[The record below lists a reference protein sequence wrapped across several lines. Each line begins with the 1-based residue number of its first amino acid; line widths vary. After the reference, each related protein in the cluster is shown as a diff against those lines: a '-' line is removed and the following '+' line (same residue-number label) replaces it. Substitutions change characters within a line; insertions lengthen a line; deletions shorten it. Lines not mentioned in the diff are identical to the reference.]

1 MQPSPYFKPDFKP
14 WRVIHQDNDIMV
26 VQTLAKNNTD
36 NTLVLNDAMIADDAP
51 YGAFNLGL
59 HVQDDANKVLANRA
73 YLLANLSQQSTNV
86 SINVN
91 ININDK
97 PTTNGNNVIHRIHW
111 LNQVHGNAIIDGDEQ
126 ILSIKAPNAD
136 ALFSRDKG
144 VALAIMTAD
153 CVPICLHFVDLGMIA
168 CIHAGWQGLANGI
181 IKKTINTVLQSAKAL
196 QSATNN
202 QQPSNHSC
210 PNPAGLTIKA
220 FMGACIGGQNYEV
233 GIDLAHKLV
242 SQSLAHHADLSSE
255 HISHANNNVHNNA
268 HNSIVK
274 NHNADNKLF
283 NLITQAHA
291 QPQKTWLNIQA
302 LAIWQLEQIGRQA
315 QINIQLYNRQA
326 PCGYADDAYYSHR
339 RATHMGQKHTGRMA
353 MLIVRC

>member
-36 NTLVLNDAMIADDAP
+36 NTLVLNDAMIADNAP

-86 SINVN
+86 
-91 ININDK
+91 NDK
-97 PTTNGNNVIHRIHW
+97 PTTNGDNVIHRIYW

-126 ILSIKAPNAD
+126 MLSIKAPNAD
-136 ALFSRDKG
+136 ALFSRNKG

-181 IKKTINTVLQSAKAL
+181 IKKTINTVLQSA
-196 QSATNN
+196 TNN

-233 GIDLAHKLV
+233 DIDLAHKLV

-255 HISHANNNVHNNA
+255 HINHANNNVHNNV
-268 HNSIVK
+268 HSIVK

-283 NLITQAHA
+283 NLITQAHT

-315 QINIQLYNRQA
+315 QINMQLYNRQA

>member
-26 VQTLAKNNTD
+26 VQTLAKNNTDTD

-86 SINVN
+86 
-91 ININDK
+91 NDK
-97 PTTNGNNVIHRIHW
+97 PTTNGDNVIHRIHW

-126 ILSIKAPNAD
+126 MLSIKAPNAD
-136 ALFSRDKG
+136 ALFSRNKG

-181 IKKTINTVLQSAKAL
+181 IKKTINTVLQSA
-196 QSATNN
+196 TNN

-210 PNPAGLTIKA
+210 PNPAWLTIKA

-233 GIDLAHKLV
+233 DIDLAHKLV

-315 QINIQLYNRQA
+315 QINMQLYNRQA

>member
-1 MQPSPYFKPDFKP
+1 MQPSPYFEPDFKP

-73 YLLANLSQQSTNV
+73 YLLANLSQQF
-86 SINVN
+86 

-97 PTTNGNNVIHRIHW
+97 LTTNGNNVIHRIHW

-126 ILSIKAPNAD
+126 MLSIKAPNAD
-136 ALFSRDKG
+136 ALFSRNKG

-181 IKKTINTVLQSAKAL
+181 IKKTINTVLQSA
-196 QSATNN
+196 TNN

-233 GIDLAHKLV
+233 DIDLAHKLV

-255 HISHANNNVHNNA
+255 HISHANNNVHNNV
-268 HNSIVK
+268 HSIVK

-353 MLIVRC
+353 LLIVRC

>member
-36 NTLVLNDAMIADDAP
+36 NTLVLNDAMIADNAP

-86 SINVN
+86 
-91 ININDK
+91 NDK
-97 PTTNGNNVIHRIHW
+97 PTTNGDNVIHRIYW

-126 ILSIKAPNAD
+126 MLSIKAPNAD
-136 ALFSRDKG
+136 ALFSRNKG

-181 IKKTINTVLQSAKAL
+181 IKKTINTVLQSA
-196 QSATNN
+196 TNN

-233 GIDLAHKLV
+233 DIDLAHKLV

-255 HISHANNNVHNNA
+255 HINHANNNVHNNV
-268 HNSIVK
+268 HSIVK

-315 QINIQLYNRQA
+315 QINMQLYNRQA

>member
-73 YLLANLSQQSTNV
+73 YLLANLSQQKANT
-86 SINVN
+86 
-91 ININDK
+91 NINDK
-97 PTTNGNNVIHRIHW
+97 PTTNGDNVIHRIHW

-126 ILSIKAPNAD
+126 MLSIKAPNAD
-136 ALFSRDKG
+136 ALFSRNKG

-181 IKKTINTVLQSAKAL
+181 IKKTINTVLQSA
-196 QSATNN
+196 TNN
-202 QQPSNHSC
+202 QQPSNHSY
-210 PNPAGLTIKA
+210 PNPAWLTIKA
-220 FMGACIGGQNYEV
+220 FMGACIGEQNYEV
-233 GIDLAHKLV
+233 DIDLAHKLV
-242 SQSLAHHADLSSE
+242 SQSLAHHDDLSSE

-315 QINIQLYNRQA
+315 QINMQLYNRQA

>member
-1 MQPSPYFKPDFKP
+1 MQPSPYFKP

-73 YLLANLSQQSTNV
+73 YLLANLSQQKANT
-86 SINVN
+86 
-91 ININDK
+91 NINDK
-97 PTTNGNNVIHRIHW
+97 PTTNGDNVIHRIHW

-126 ILSIKAPNAD
+126 MLSIKAPNAD
-136 ALFSRDKG
+136 ALFSRNKG

-181 IKKTINTVLQSAKAL
+181 IKKTINTVLQSA
-196 QSATNN
+196 TNN
-202 QQPSNHSC
+202 QQPSNHSY
-210 PNPAGLTIKA
+210 PNPAWLTIKA
-220 FMGACIGGQNYEV
+220 FMGACIGEQNYEV
-233 GIDLAHKLV
+233 DIDLAHKLV
-242 SQSLAHHADLSSE
+242 SQSLVHHDDLSSE

-315 QINIQLYNRQA
+315 QINMQLYNRQA